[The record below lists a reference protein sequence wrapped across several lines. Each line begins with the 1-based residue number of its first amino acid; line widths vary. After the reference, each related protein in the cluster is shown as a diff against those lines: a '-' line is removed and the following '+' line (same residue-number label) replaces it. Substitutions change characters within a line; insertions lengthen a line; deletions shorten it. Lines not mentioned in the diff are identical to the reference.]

1 MPNEL
6 NANAQKCVDALRS
19 GKYKQGQ
26 SCLRKTVNGE
36 SLFCCLGVFCDVYRE
51 EVGGEWGPIDRP
63 GAIYFTDPDHD
74 IVAAFL
80 PPSVTKWLGIFWNDG
95 QTPKDTLVTL
105 NDSDKYT
112 FAQIADHIE
121 SQPEG
126 LFKPPGTR

>member
-26 SCLRKTVNGE
+26 SCLRKTVEGV
-36 SLFCCLGVFCDVYRE
+36 STFCCLGVACDVYRA
-51 EVGGEWGPIDRP
+51 EVGGEWGAIDRP

-95 QTPKDTLVTL
+95 QTCSTLVTL

-126 LFKPPGTR
+126 LFKP